1 MLNVYYIYTVC
12 ISSIPHRQI
21 RFLVLSIFWS
31 NICSVFNPC
40 LLPLIPMVILDSFPS
55 PPNLNYLI
63 LVFSELLTGLSL
75 TEICINN
82 FWTAPIQQQ
91 CSGMPLPFASHLLT
105 VHSCSLGPG
114 VGCHG
119 HICFHELDSDLCP
132 LCQTGSVLNFSAFD
146 LF

>member
-1 MLNVYYIYTVC
+1 
-12 ISSIPHRQI
+12 
-21 RFLVLSIFWS
+21 
-31 NICSVFNPC
+31 
-40 LLPLIPMVILDSFPS
+40 MVILDSFPS

-105 VHSCSLGPG
+105 VHHAHCVQGLAVMATSASMSWIQIFALFVKQVLFLTFLPL
-114 VGCHG
+114 
-119 HICFHELDSDLCP
+119 ICFKSDSY
-132 LCQTGSVLNFSAFD
+132 N
-146 LF
+146 